1 MTRKSK
7 TTNLSLLSIRGCLTA
22 VVFTSLAVSAGN
34 AQLKVENPQHLKFEA
49 DRAQVLHRIICHVV
63 ANELRM
69 RESKTE
75 FPVTLVLGDPQE
87 RIRVDEDGIPRT
99 VYLSSWDEA
108 HFAISDMQ
116 LVTQRAVI
124 LDHWQRMMNEVVRRW
139 KQVAPVP
146 APNRSSLR

>member
-7 TTNLSLLSIRGCLTA
+7 TTNLCLLNIRGCLTV
-22 VVFTSLAVSAGN
+22 VVFTSLAVSPGN

-75 FPVTLVLGDPQE
+75 FPVTLVLGDPEE

-116 LVTQRAVI
+116 LVMQRAVI
-124 LDHWQRMMNEVVRRW
+124 LEYWQRMMNEVVRRW
-139 KQVAPVP
+139 KEVAPVP
-146 APNRSSLR
+146 PPNRSSLR